1 MRFAPAR
8 ALTLVLALL
17 VALPA
22 AANAL
27 REPDTAFAAAPA
39 NRPPDAAALDALDD
53 LRIRNPA
60 AFVAAVTALANG
72 PPPSHRSERER
83 LTLLQAHAE
92 HLQGRTAAAIARAE
106 NLANSAEDADL
117 RFRSRLLVV
126 NLLSLNRD
134 FALMLRML
142 GSLLDDAKTERL
154 SDSQRERVLML
165 ASWAYA
171 ELNRP
176 DLAAAHSLELRR
188 SSTNPRAHCFAEA
201 VLLSIRERGHDPDL
215 QAADFTAAHKPCHEA
230 GDVYGQAMVNLTQA
244 RFLARTDSP
253 EAALAVLDG
262 EATAREATGYLWLM
276 AEGAALRASLLLAL
290 DRNTEAEAEARRAV
304 DWSAE
309 LPSGRPMVMA
319 QDLLYRLA
327 LQRGDQAAALRHLQ
341 EAMQA
346 EHLGD
351 EERRA
356 QQEALLVVEH
366 EIRQQQQDLALA
378 RQQAASL
385 AQAEANASAAQRNT
399 QWLAV
404 LLGVGVLLVLGWG
417 LWVLQEQRRY
427 RRLARTDALTGFAN
441 RAGFVEA
448 ADRALR
454 RAARRGQPIT
464 LVVFDLDLFKQVNDS
479 HGHLAGDAVLRAVA
493 DTLRDLPGPERL
505 VGRIGGEEF
514 AMLLPGATPAE
525 ARGHAE
531 ACRLA
536 IAGME
541 AQHEGRALRVTA
553 SFGVARA
560 DLVPAPLAELL
571 ARADRALYRAK
582 HAGRDRIVEHDDA
595 LVG

>member
-27 REPDTAFAAAPA
+27 REPDTALAAAPA

-92 HLQGRTAAAIARAE
+92 HLQGRTSAAIARAE
-106 NLANSAEDADL
+106 NLATSAEDAGL
-117 RFRSRLLVV
+117 RFTSRVLVV
-126 NLLSLNRD
+126 NLLGGTRD
-134 FALMLRML
+134 FGRLLRTL
-142 GSLLDDAKTERL
+142 GPLLDDAREGRL
-154 SDSQRERVLML
+154 GQEQQTRLFSTAAIL
-165 ASWAYA
+165 YN
-171 ELNRP
+171 ELGRP
-176 DLAAAHSLELRR
+176 DLATVHARNALALGPTPRLACQSPSALLAARDTGRDPSL
-188 SSTNPRAHCFAEA
+188 TT
-201 VLLSIRERGHDPDL
+201 
-215 QAADFTAAHKPCHEA
+215 ADFNTAHTPCHEA
-230 GDVYGQAMVNLTQA
+230 GDVYGVQFITLTKT

-536 IAGME
+536 IAGTE

>member
-27 REPDTAFAAAPA
+27 REPDTALAAAPA
-39 NRPPDAAALDALDD
+39 NRPPDAAALDALED

-72 PPPSHRSERER
+72 PQPDHRGERER

-154 SDSQRERVLML
+154 SDPQRERVLML

-188 SSTNPRAHCFAEA
+188 SSANPRAHCFAEA

-244 RFLARTDSP
+244 RFLARTASP
-253 EAALAVLDG
+253 EAALAVLDR
-262 EATAREATGYLWLM
+262 EAAAREATGYLWLM

-290 DRNTEAEAEARRAV
+290 GRDTEAEAEARRAV

-341 EAMQA
+341 ETMQA

-378 RQQAASL
+378 REQAASL

-399 QWLAV
+399 QWLAA

-464 LVVFDLDLFKQVNDS
+464 LVVFDLDLFKQINDS

-514 AMLLPGATPAE
+514 AVLLPGATPTE

>member
-1 MRFAPAR
+1 MRYAPAR
-8 ALTLVLALL
+8 ALMLALALL

-22 AANAL
+22 AASGL
-27 REPDTAFAAAPA
+27 REAGTALDAGPA
-39 NRPPDAAALDALDD
+39 NDGPPDAAALDD

-60 AFVAAVTALANG
+60 AFVAAVTALTAG
-72 PPPSHRSERER
+72 PPPTQRSERER
-83 LTLLQAHAE
+83 LSLMQAHAE
-92 HLQGRTAAAIARAE
+92 HLQGRTSAAIALAE
-106 NLANSAEDADL
+106 YLATSAEDAGL
-117 RFRSRLLVV
+117 RFTSRVLVV
-126 NLLSLNRD
+126 NLLGGTRD
-134 FALMLRML
+134 FGRLLRTL
-142 GSLLDDAKTERL
+142 GPLLDDAHEGRL
-154 SDSQRERVLML
+154 GPEQQTLLFSTAAVL
-165 ASWAYA
+165 YN
-171 ELNRP
+171 ELDRP
-176 DLAAAHSLELRR
+176 DLAAIHARKALALDPTPRLACQSL
-188 SSTNPRAHCFAEA
+188 FA
-201 VLLSIRERGHDPDL
+201 LLAARDTGRDPSL
-215 QAADFTAAHKPCHEA
+215 TVADFTAAHKPCHEA
-230 GDVYGQAMVNLTQA
+230 GDVYGQAMVNLTQT
-244 RFLARTDSP
+244 RLLARTDSP

-262 EATAREATGYLWLM
+262 EAAAREATGYHWLM

-290 DRNTEAEAEARRAV
+290 GRDTEAEAEARRAMV
-304 DWSAE
+304 WSAE
-309 LPSGRPMVMA
+309 LPSGRPMATA

-346 EHLGD
+346 EQLGD

-356 QQEALLVVEH
+356 QQEAMLVVEH
-366 EIRQQQQDLALA
+366 EIRQQQQDLAMA

-385 AQAEANASAAQRNT
+385 AQAEANASVAQRNT
-399 QWLAV
+399 LWLVAV
-404 LLGVGVLLVLGWG
+404 LGVGVLLVLGWG
-417 LWVLQEQRRY
+417 LWVLQEQHRY

-454 RAARRGQPIT
+454 RTARQRRPIT
-464 LVVFDLDLFKQVNDS
+464 LVVFDLDLFKQINDH

-493 DTLRDLPGPERL
+493 DALRSLPGPDRL

-514 AMLLPGATPAE
+514 AVLLPGATPAE

-541 AQHEGRALRVTA
+541 VQHEGRTLRVTA

-560 DLVPAPLAELL
+560 DLLPAPLAELL

-595 LVG
+595 HVG